1 MLQRNEERLRGLGPV
16 LGRLTD
22 ELLRPLIDRCFALLD
37 RAGLI
42 PPAPQILEGQN
53 INIEYVSPMARAAKS
68 SGLNSTMQALQML
81 MPLAETQPIMD
92 YINGDG
98 IVRHVVESLGEP
110 SRVIRSDAEVRKM
123 RKERA
128 EQQAEME
135 EKQQLQ
141 EDVYTAAQAG
151 QAMTNVSNATTKE

>member
-1 MLQRNEERLRGLGPV
+1 
-16 LGRLTD
+16 
-22 ELLRPLIDRCFALLD
+22 
-37 RAGLI
+37 
-42 PPAPQILEGQN
+42 
-53 INIEYVSPMARAAKS
+53 
-68 SGLNSTMQALQML
+68 MQALQML

-98 IVRHVVESLGEP
+98 IVRHVVESLGVP